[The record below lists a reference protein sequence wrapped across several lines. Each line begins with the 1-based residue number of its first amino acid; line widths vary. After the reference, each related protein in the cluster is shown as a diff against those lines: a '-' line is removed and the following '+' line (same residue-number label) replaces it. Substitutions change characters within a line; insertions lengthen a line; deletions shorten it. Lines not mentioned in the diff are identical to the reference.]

1 MNLQYQRKLPWEMLP
16 TILALAWPTMLE
28 RLLDSVLEGSLP
40 NEKNKLLEAA
50 KQYQEEQV

>member
-1 MNLQYQRKLPWEMLP
+1 MMDMGLQGRQ
-16 TILALAWPTMLE
+16 IGAMLE